1 MVIQKPQLSRKL
13 ISPSGLV
20 PQRRCRTRP
29 VRRPR
34 HSRWS
39 VPVHRANCRDPHRRV
54 MEVSR
59 DAVAWD
65 MGRAASAGSR
75 AAGPRSPAQAK
86 PRPGE
91 APPRCSGS
99 WETRPSP
106 RKGLPGRMLVQDET
120 RLWDS
125 GPGEPRPPAM
135 QPQVRGPLRPSSPGP
150 WLRWGRLRPLRVAGL
165 SALRIPVTTGGKR
178 PRPGPVFVGLE
189 ASGGAFSLASPGC
202 PGHRLRE
209 GRGAGQVDSYLRPVL
224 ADPGQVLLWDVQCS
238 G

>member
-13 ISPSGLV
+13 ISPSRLI

-165 SALRIPVTTGGKR
+165 SALRIPVQQVESAQDPARFLWGSRQVEGLSLSPLLVAQVTG
-178 PRPGPVFVGLE
+178 
-189 ASGGAFSLASPGC
+189 C
-202 PGHRLRE
+202 
-209 GRGAGQVDSYLRPVL
+209 GRGGVL
-224 ADPGQVLLWDVQCS
+224 GRWTVTCGLC
-238 G
+238 

>member
-13 ISPSGLV
+13 ISPSRLI
-20 PQRRCRTRP
+20 PQRRYRTRP

-106 RKGLPGRMLVQDET
+106 RKGLPGRMLVQGET
-120 RLWDS
+120 RLRDS
-125 GPGEPRPPAM
+125 GSRAQALHRAAPGPGAASPLKPRSLAEMGWAP
-135 QPQVRGPLRPSSPGP
+135 PSSRCRSVC
-150 WLRWGRLRPLRVAGL
+150 LED
-165 SALRIPVTTGGKR
+165 SCNKGGKR

-238 G
+238 V

>member
-13 ISPSGLV
+13 ISPSRLI

-65 MGRAASAGSR
+65 MGRAASAGSG

-120 RLWDS
+120 WLWDS

-135 QPQVRGPLRPSSPGP
+135 QPQVRGPLRPSSPGS
-150 WLRWGRLRPLRVAGL
+150 WLRWGRLRPLRIAGL

-209 GRGAGQVDSYLRPVL
+209 GAER
-224 ADPGQVLLWDVQCS
+224 
-238 G
+238 

>member
-13 ISPSGLV
+13 ISPSRLI

-106 RKGLPGRMLVQDET
+106 RKGLPGRMLVQE
-120 RLWDS
+120 RPGS
-125 GPGEPRPPAM
+125 GTAAPG
-135 QPQVRGPLRPSSPGP
+135 SPGP
-150 WLRWGRLRPLRVAGL
+150 PPC
-165 SALRIPVTTGGKR
+165 S
-178 PRPGPVFVGLE
+178 PR
-189 ASGGAFSLASPGC
+189 SGGCFAPRA
-202 PGHRLRE
+202 
-209 GRGAGQVDSYLRPVL
+209 PVL
-224 ADPGQVLLWDVQCS
+224 G
-238 G
+238 

>member
-13 ISPSGLV
+13 ISPSRLI

-75 AAGPRSPAQAK
+75 VAGPRSPAQAK

-106 RKGLPGRMLVQDET
+106 RKGLPGRMLVQGET
-120 RLWDS
+120 RLRDS
-125 GPGEPRPPAM
+125 GSRAQALHRAAPGPGAASPLEPR
-135 QPQVRGPLRPSSPGP
+135 
-150 WLRWGRLRPLRVAGL
+150 
-165 SALRIPVTTGGKR
+165 
-178 PRPGPVFVGLE
+178 
-189 ASGGAFSLASPGC
+189 SLAEMG
-202 PGHRLRE
+202 
-209 GRGAGQVDSYLRPVL
+209 
-224 ADPGQVLLWDVQCS
+224 
-238 G
+238 

>member
-13 ISPSGLV
+13 ISPSRLI

-54 MEVSR
+54 MEVSC

-65 MGRAASAGSR
+65 MGRAASA
-75 AAGPRSPAQAK
+75 APVPEQLDLKAPPRQSPAQAK
-86 PRPGE
+86 PRPGVQVPGKL
-91 APPRCSGS
+91 AL
-99 WETRPSP
+99 
-106 RKGLPGRMLVQDET
+106 LPGKAFRAGCWC
-120 RLWDS
+120 RARPGS
-125 GPGEPRPPAM
+125 GTVAPEPRPSTV
-135 QPQVRGPLRPSSPGP
+135 QPQVRGPLRPSSPGS

-189 ASGGAFSLASPGC
+189 ASGGAFSLASPGRR
-202 PGHRLRE
+202 GHRLRE
-209 GRGAGQVDSYLRPVL
+209 GAER
-224 ADPGQVLLWDVQCS
+224 
-238 G
+238 